1 MVLQKDKEN
10 LKTLVVGGG
19 SWGTALAILLARNQV
34 PTLLW
39 ARDLAQV
46 SAMILTRR
54 NDRYLPQVPFPPS
67 LEPIAD
73 LEGALSQTRQ
83 VLVTVPSCGFRPIL
97 ERLAG
102 RLSSHIP
109 LIWATKGLEPG
120 TGRLLH
126 EVAVELLGSGW
137 PMAVMSGPTF
147 AHEVAVGLPTAVT
160 VAATESEIATRFA
173 RCLHG
178 DTFRVYTSD
187 DLIGV
192 QLGGAVKNV
201 LAIAA
206 GISDG
211 LGFGAN
217 TRAALITRGLTELV
231 RFALAWGGQK
241 ETLMGLS
248 GLGDLVLT
256 CTDDQSRNRRLG
268 LALAQGKR
276 LDEALTLIGQA
287 VEGAA
292 AAKVVV
298 ARAKQLAVEMPIAEQ
313 VYQVLYAGRHPR
325 QAVELLCRR
334 EQKPEYAYMGYLL
347 NEKR

>member
-1 MVLQKDKEN
+1 MAPQNNSEC
-10 LKTLVVGGG
+10 LKTLVVGAG
-19 SWGTALAILLARNQV
+19 SWGTALAILLARKQV

-39 ARDLAQV
+39 ARDSEQV
-46 SAMILTRR
+46 AAMSRAR
-54 NDRYLPQVPFPPS
+54 CNERYLPQVPFPPS
-67 LEPIAD
+67 LEPVMD
-73 LEGALSQTRQ
+73 LEAALPQVGQ
-83 VLVTVPSCGFRPIL
+83 VLVVVPSRGFRATL

-102 RLSSHIP
+102 HLAAQVP
-109 LIWATKGLEPG
+109 LVWGTKGLEPE

-126 EVAVELLGSGW
+126 EIAGEILGPER

-147 AHEVAVGLPTAVT
+147 AHEVAAGLPTAVT
-160 VAATESEIATRFA
+160 VAATELEVAARLA
-173 RCLHG
+173 RCFHG

-201 LAIAA
+201 LAIAV

-217 TRAALITRGLTELV
+217 TRAALITRGLTELM
-231 RFALAWGGQK
+231 RFALACGAQR

-256 CTDDQSRNRRLG
+256 CTEDQSRNRRLG

-287 VEGAA
+287 VEGTVAA
-292 AAKVVV
+292 EVVIAK
-298 ARAKQLAVEMPIAEQ
+298 ARQLDVEMPIAEQ
-313 VYQVLYAGRHPR
+313 VYQVLYAGRAPR
-325 QAVELLCRR
+325 QAVEALCRR
-334 EQKPEYAYMGYLL
+334 DQKPEYI
-347 NEKR
+347 

>member
-1 MVLQKDKEN
+1 MVADPNIQGPP
-10 LKTLVVGGG
+10 KTLVVGAG
-19 SWGTALAILLARNQV
+19 SWGTALAILLARNRV

-39 ARDLAQV
+39 ARDSAQV
-46 SAMILTRR
+46 ATMARTRL
-54 NDRYLPQVPFPPS
+54 NNHYLPQTPFPPS
-67 LEPIAD
+67 LELITD
-73 LEGALSQTRQ
+73 LEAALPQVAQ
-83 VLVTVPSCGFRPIL
+83 VLVVVPSDAFRSIL

-102 RLSSHIP
+102 NLLNGAS

-126 EVAVELLGSGW
+126 EVVIEMLGPTW
-137 PMAVMSGPTF
+137 PMAVISGPTF
-147 AHEVAVGLPTAVT
+147 AHEVAIGLPTAVT
-160 VAATESEIATRFA
+160 VAANKPEIAA
-173 RCLHG
+173 RVASCLHG
-178 DTFRVYTSD
+178 GACRAYTSE

-217 TRAALITRGLTELV
+217 TRAALVTRGLTELM
-231 RFALAWGGQK
+231 RFALASGAQR

-248 GLGDLVLT
+248 GLGDLILT

-276 LDEALTLIGQA
+276 LEEALALIGQA
-287 VEGAA
+287 VEGAT

-298 ARAKQLAVEMPIAEQ
+298 AKAKKLNVEMPIAEQ
-313 VYQVLYAGRHPR
+313 VYQVLYAGRVPR
-325 QAVELLCRR
+325 QAVEVLWGR
-334 EQKPEYAYMGYLL
+334 EQKPEYV
-347 NEKR
+347 

>member
-1 MVLQKDKEN
+1 M
-10 LKTLVVGGG
+10 
-19 SWGTALAILLARNQV
+19 AH
-34 PTLLW
+34 
-39 ARDLAQV
+39 
-46 SAMILTRR
+46 TRR

-73 LEGALSQTRQ
+73 LEAALTQVAQ
-83 VLVTVPSCGFRPIL
+83 VLVAVPSYAFRSVL
-97 ERLAG
+97 EHLA
-102 RLSSHIP
+102 RHLSDGIP

-126 EVAVELLGSGW
+126 EVVAEILGPTW
-137 PMAVMSGPTF
+137 PMAVISGPTF

-160 VAATESEIATRFA
+160 IAATEVEVSA
-173 RCLHG
+173 RLASCLHG
-178 DTFRVYTSD
+178 DVFRAYTSE

-217 TRAALITRGLTELV
+217 TRAALVTRGLAELI
-231 RFALAWGGQK
+231 RFALANGARR

-268 LALAQGKR
+268 LALAQGKQ
-276 LDEALTLIGQA
+276 LDEALGLIGQA

-292 AAKVVV
+292 AAKIVV
-298 ARAKQLAVEMPIAEQ
+298 AKAKQLGIEMPIAEQ
-313 VYQVLYAGRHPR
+313 VYEVLYAGRAPR
-325 QAVELLCRR
+325 QAVEALFSRG
-334 EQKPEYAYMGYLL
+334 QKSEYV
-347 NEKR
+347 

>member
-1 MVLQKDKEN
+1 MVNSLPVLPQNDSKCS
-10 LKTLVVGGG
+10 KTLVVGAG
-19 SWGTALAILLARNQV
+19 SWGTALAILLARNRV

-39 ARDLAQV
+39 ARDSAQV
-46 SAMILTRR
+46 AAMVRTRQ
-54 NDRYLPQVPFPPS
+54 NDHYLPQVSFPPS
-67 LEPIAD
+67 LEPVAD
-73 LEGALSQTRQ
+73 LEAALPQTEQ
-83 VLVTVPSCGFRPIL
+83 VLVVVPSHGFRSVL

-102 RLSSHIP
+102 HLPDGVPLS
-109 LIWATKGLEPG
+109 WATKGLEPG

-126 EVAVELLGSGW
+126 EVAAEVLGPGW
-137 PMAVMSGPTF
+137 PMAVVSGPTF
-147 AHEVAVGLPTAVT
+147 AHEVAAGLPTAVT
-160 VAATESEIATRFA
+160 VAATESAVATRLA
-173 RCLHG
+173 SCLHG
-178 DTFRVYTSD
+178 ETFRVYTSD

-206 GISDG
+206 GIGDG

-217 TRAALITRGLTELV
+217 TRAALITRGLAELM
-231 RFALAWGGQK
+231 RFALAYGAQR

-256 CTDDQSRNRRLG
+256 CTDNQSRNRRLG

-276 LDEALTLIGQA
+276 LDEALALIGQA

-298 ARAKQLAVEMPIAEQ
+298 AKAKQLNVEMPIAEQ
-313 VYQVLYAGRHPR
+313 IYQVLYAGRAPR
-325 QAVELLCRR
+325 QAVEALCSR
-334 EQKPEYAYMGYLL
+334 EQKPEYV
-347 NEKR
+347 